1 MGQHAFE
8 WNQMMAMSVL
18 GSLPLLLVYLF
29 AQRYFLAGMTAGS
42 VKA

>member
-1 MGQHAFE
+1 MEPDDGDERF
-8 WNQMMAMSVL
+8 SDTL
-18 GSLPLLLVYLF
+18 RFCCCFLI